1 MRAAVWRRPLGGGQ
15 PLDIVVLI
23 GSVVV
28 LFLRLAAA
36 NRICI
41 TTAQRSNRKRF
52 KNLCAF

>member
-1 MRAAVWRRPLGGGQ
+1 MRAAVWRRPIGGGQ

-23 GSVVV
+23 SSVVV

-41 TTAQRSNRKRF
+41 AFAQGLNRKRF
-52 KNLCAF
+52 GNPCAF